1 MRLFVI
7 FSLVV
12 GWLFAFDVS
21 ILKVDKNYAK
31 IDSYIK
37 KGISGYVICK
47 YENEPIICARAVAYG
62 NIVKFYDY
70 DELKNPAFAVPKVY
84 PQKGDKIILGK
95 NYDRILIIAP
105 NQEAYIK
112 TAQMYKNFTI
122 ISPDV
127 FAPFIDDMPEVED
140 FKKFAQDFNIG
151 RIIFV
156 LDKIYEVDSFS
167 FYAIKTKKI
176 DFASNFKKA
185 FFASY
190 PKFDIT
196 DKNILSYYKSL
207 IKGIK

>member
-7 FSLVV
+7 FLSLLSA
-12 GWLFAFDVS
+12 LFAFDVK

-37 KGISGYVICK
+37 KGISGYVICN

-62 NIVKFYDY
+62 NIVKFYNY
-70 DELKNPAFAVPKVY
+70 EELKNPAFALPKVY
-84 PQKGDKIILGK
+84 PTPGDKIILGK

-127 FAPFIDDMPEVED
+127 FAPFIDDMPERSD
-140 FKKFAQDFNIG
+140 FRKFARDFNIG

-167 FYAIKTKKI
+167 FYAVKTKKI
-176 DFASNFKKA
+176 DFHAKYKKA

-196 DKNILSYYKSL
+196 DKNIEEYYKSL
-207 IKGIK
+207 IKGL